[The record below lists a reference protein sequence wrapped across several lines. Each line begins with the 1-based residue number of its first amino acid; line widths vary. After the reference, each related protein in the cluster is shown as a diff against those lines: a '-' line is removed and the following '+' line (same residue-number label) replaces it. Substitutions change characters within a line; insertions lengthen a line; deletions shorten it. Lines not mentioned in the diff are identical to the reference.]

1 MAKSTQSKE
10 YKSRIRREKRRRF
23 LRVIFELII
32 VVLLAAVT
40 AFLLFSSV
48 ILQESAMSPTLEAGN
63 QVFVNRAAYALT
75 GVRRGDVIAYR
86 SSGTFDSG
94 IHVKRVIG
102 LPGETVQIRDGL
114 ILINGKTYMESRE
127 FPNITNPGI
136 AENSVRLGSNEYFVL
151 GDNRNNSE
159 DSRFADVGNIRKTNI
174 IGKVWFR
181 IRPYTSA
188 GFVR

>member
-10 YKSRIRREKRRRF
+10 YHNRIRREKRRHV
-23 LRVIFELII
+23 LRTIFELIVV
-32 VVLLAAVT
+32 VVLAALT
-40 AFLLFSSV
+40 AFVVFSSV

-63 QVFVNRAAYALT
+63 QVLVNRAAYILT

-94 IHVKRVIG
+94 VHVKRVIG
-102 LPGETVQIRDGL
+102 LPGETIQIRDGL
-114 ILINGKTYMESRE
+114 ILINGKTYIESRE
-127 FPNITNPGI
+127 FPNITNPGV
-136 AENSVRLGSNEYFVL
+136 AENSVHLGSDEYFVL

-174 IGKVWFR
+174 IGRVWFR
-181 IRPYTSA
+181 IRPYTSV
-188 GFVR
+188 GFVH

>member
-10 YKSRIRREKRRRF
+10 YHNRIRREKRRHV
-23 LRVIFELII
+23 LRTIFELIVV
-32 VVLLAAVT
+32 VVLAALT
-40 AFLLFSSV
+40 AFVVFSSV

-63 QVFVNRAAYALT
+63 QVLVNRAAYILT

-94 IHVKRVIG
+94 VHVQRVIG
-102 LPGETVQIRDGL
+102 LPGETIQIRDGL
-114 ILINGKTYMESRE
+114 ILINGKTYIESRE
-127 FPNITNPGI
+127 FPNITNPGV
-136 AENSVRLGSNEYFVL
+136 AENSVHLGSDEYFVL

-174 IGKVWFR
+174 IGRVWFR
-181 IRPYTSA
+181 IRPYTSV
-188 GFVR
+188 GFVH